1 MKDSLAR
8 PPPYEE
14 ELRIAVAEGLVSEA
28 DAPALE
34 EEARRVGKGPLALL
48 HAHGRI
54 SDATLA
60 ALMPRAGAALEAS
73 TMAPLTP
80 AASPSQA
87 APPFP
92 LPRWD
97 RYQGL
102 RFLGQGGMGQ
112 VFLAYDPRLRR
123 DVALKFMKGDDP
135 DVLRR
140 LLAEARAQ
148 ARVHHERVCPVH
160 EMGEAQGR
168 AFIAMR
174 YIPGRTLG
182 QLAET
187 LTVAQQVRLVREAAL
202 GVHAAHLAGLIHRD
216 LKPGNIL
223 VERTADGRLHP
234 YVMDFGLAHD
244 WTARGATATG
254 SVLGTPPY
262 MSPEQARGEV
272 GQLDRRTDVY
282 SLGATL
288 YHLLTGQP
296 PIPGANGLEVLSRI
310 ATVEPV
316 PPRTLRPDVPADL
329 EAIVLKCLEKDRA
342 ARYDSALALAEDLDR
357 FLEDRPVL
365 ARPVSL
371 GSRLRKKARRNRVAV
386 SVAAVA
392 LVAVLGALVQVQLT
406 RRQAAHR
413 ELLSRRFT
421 EAVERVEAQVRY
433 TSMARLHDVRAE
445 RAELRHR
452 LEALAGDVALGGEE
466 ARGPGLYALGRGT
479 LALGD
484 PAKAREQLEAAWEA
498 GFHEPRL
505 AWSLALALGQLYR
518 DALLDVENV
527 QDPERRK
534 SRLAATQRE
543 YRDPA
548 LLWLRRSEGA
558 EVPSPDYVAA
568 LLAFHEDRWDDA
580 LARLDA
586 AEPLPPWFFEAPLLR
601 GDILQARAHQRW
613 NQGDRDGARADLDAG
628 RRVLASAAA
637 TGESLPEVQLALARL
652 EYRALVMALYSQ
664 GDVEPAATHGLEAVA
679 RALAADADSAEA
691 HTWEARFH
699 NRRAEDSL
707 RRGAD
712 PEDSLQ
718 RAIAAARQVLATR
731 PSDSRARK
739 ELAQSL
745 LREARAKQGR
755 GMPPDAP
762 LQGALEALDGIDP
775 RKRDH
780 EVPATRGLIFRVWAD
795 ADTQRGASPSEHQA
809 LAIAAYR
816 QALQLDAALPDVWIN
831 LGQLYLTRASDPRAA
846 TPDADLDEARRAL
859 EQARRLNPT
868 NFVAWFLGGTLHTE
882 LASRSRTR
890 GGDPR
895 PDLETA
901 ATLFERGITINARV
915 APLHNGLGIV
925 RAEQAREAWDRG
937 EDPFPFL
944 DAAQAAYAKAVEA
957 APRQGWGQNNTGDV
971 HFARAEWRD
980 ALGEAPDAEVRA
992 AQASYEE
999 AVALLP
1005 GQATPWANLARLHLL
1020 QATRAL
1026 ARGRPAAEA
1035 LSRAGAALDEALRR
1049 NPEEPLAWR
1058 LQAELASARARALP
1072 TVQADAAFTRASSRF
1087 DAAMERE
1094 PRSLETRL
1102 AFARMCLAWAQ
1113 ARKAAGQDA
1122 APVLARGLEA
1132 VDALL
1137 ALHADWAEAR
1147 WLRASLRL
1155 TREPDL
1161 PEALQERAA
1170 AIAAN
1175 PHLAGRGPPSKPAP

>member
-1 MKDSLAR
+1 MLASRRMKDSLAR

-34 EEARRVGKGPLALL
+34 QEARRVGKSPLALL
-48 HAHGRI
+48 HARGRI

-60 ALMPRAGAALEAS
+60 ALLPRNAAALEAL

-80 AASPSQA
+80 ASSPSQA

-123 DVALKFMKGDDP
+123 DVALKFMKGEDP

-140 LLAEARAQ
+140 LLTEARAQ
-148 ARVHHERVCPVH
+148 ARVHDERVCPVH
-160 EMGEAQGR
+160 EVGEAEGR

-182 QLAET
+182 QLAGT
-187 LTVAQQVRLVREAAL
+187 LTVAQQVRLVRDATL

-223 VERTADGRLHP
+223 VERTPDGRLHP

-272 GQLDRRTDVY
+272 GQLDRRADVY

-357 FLEDRPVL
+357 FIEDRPVL
-365 ARPVSL
+365 ARPVGL
-371 GSRLRKKARRNRVAV
+371 GSRLRKKARRHRVAV
-386 SVAAVA
+386 GAAAIA

-406 RRQAAHR
+406 RRQASHR
-413 ELLSRRFT
+413 EFLSRRFT

-433 TSMARLHDVRAE
+433 TGMARLHDVRAE
-445 RAELRHR
+445 RAELRRR
-452 LEALAGDVALGGEE
+452 LEVLAGDVAREGED

-505 AWSLALALGQLYR
+505 AWALALALGQLYR
-518 DALLDVENV
+518 DALLDVENI
-527 QDPERRK
+527 QDPERRR
-534 SRLAATQRE
+534 SRLAETQRR

-548 LLWLRRSEGA
+548 LLWLHRSEGA

-580 LARLDA
+580 LARMDA
-586 AEPLPPWFFEAPLLR
+586 AGPLPPWFFEAPMLR

-628 RRVLASAAA
+628 RQVLASAAA

-652 EYRALVMALYSQ
+652 EYRSLVMALY
-664 GDVEPAATHGLEAVA
+664 GRG
-679 RALAADADSAEA
+679 
-691 HTWEARFH
+691 TW
-699 NRRAEDSL
+699 RRPPRGGW
-707 RRGAD
+707 RR
-712 PEDSLQ
+712 
-718 RAIAAARQVLATR
+718 
-731 PSDSRARK
+731 SRAR
-739 ELAQSL
+739 S
-745 LREARAKQGR
+745 RPTWTARRPTPGR
-755 GMPPDAP
+755 PASTTGGPRTPCAGARIQRPHSSKPSPPPARCW
-762 LQGALEALDGIDP
+762 P
-775 RKRDH
+775 RGP
-780 EVPATRGLIFRVWAD
+780 VTRGPARSWRRACCARPARNRAGACLRTHRSRVPWKRS
-795 ADTQRGASPSEHQA
+795 TAS
-809 LAIAAYR
+809 
-816 QALQLDAALPDVWIN
+816 
-831 LGQLYLTRASDPRAA
+831 TRASRTTKSPPRAA
-846 TPDADLDEARRAL
+846 SSSASGRTPTRSGARHPRSI
-859 EQARRLNPT
+859 RPWPSRPT
-868 NFVAWFLGGTLHTE
+868 GRQSNWT
-882 LASRSRTR
+882 
-890 GGDPR
+890 PR
-895 PDLETA
+895 CRMCGST
-901 ATLFERGITINARV
+901 
-915 APLHNGLGIV
+915 
-925 RAEQAREAWDRG
+925 W
-937 EDPFPFL
+937 
-944 DAAQAAYAKAVEA
+944 
-957 APRQGWGQNNTGDV
+957 
-971 HFARAEWRD
+971 
-980 ALGEAPDAEVRA
+980 
-992 AQASYEE
+992 
-999 AVALLP
+999 
-1005 GQATPWANLARLHLL
+1005 
-1020 QATRAL
+1020 
-1026 ARGRPAAEA
+1026 
-1035 LSRAGAALDEALRR
+1035 
-1049 NPEEPLAWR
+1049 
-1058 LQAELASARARALP
+1058 
-1072 TVQADAAFTRASSRF
+1072 ASS
-1087 DAAMERE
+1087 
-1094 PRSLETRL
+1094 T
-1102 AFARMCLAWAQ
+1102 
-1113 ARKAAGQDA
+1113 
-1122 APVLARGLEA
+1122 
-1132 VDALL
+1132 
-1137 ALHADWAEAR
+1137 
-1147 WLRASLRL
+1147 
-1155 TREPDL
+1155 
-1161 PEALQERAA
+1161 
-1170 AIAAN
+1170 
-1175 PHLAGRGPPSKPAP
+1175 